1 MAAVV
6 SRDVFLL
13 LLAVHM
19 LTLVAGAAQLY
30 HVVIDVD
37 GTCSNL
43 TLKELSSGK
52 IESQNGSTYPNGT
65 NCQLTWNSTAGDIFL
80 IQL

>member
-1 MAAVV
+1 MAAVI

-13 LLAVHM
+13 LLAVHV
-19 LTLVAGAAQLY
+19 LTPVAGAAQLF
-30 HVVIDVD
+30 HVVNDE

-43 TLKELSSGK
+43 PLNEQYSGK
-52 IESQNGSTYPNGT
+52 IVSQNGTTYLNGT

>member
-13 LLAVHM
+13 LLAVHI

-30 HVVIDVD
+30 HVNVD

>member
-6 SRDVFLL
+6 SKDVFLL
-13 LLAVHM
+13 LLAVHV

-30 HVVIDVD
+30 HVVNDD

-43 TLKELSSGK
+43 PLNELSSGK
-52 IESQNGSTYPNGT
+52 IESQNGSTYSNGT
-65 NCQLTWNSTAGDIFL
+65 NCQLTWNSTTGDIFL

>member
-13 LLAVHM
+13 LLAVI

-30 HVVIDVD
+30 HIVNVD

>member
-13 LLAVHM
+13 LLAVL
-19 LTLVAGAAQLY
+19 LTLVDGAAQLY
-30 HVVIDVD
+30 HVVNVD

>member
-1 MAAVV
+1 MAVV

-13 LLAVHM
+13 LLAVHV
-19 LTLVAGAAQLY
+19 LKLVVGAAQLF
-30 HVVIDVD
+30 HVVSDD

-43 TLKELSSGK
+43 HLSELSSGK